1 MLNALQPPKDL
12 YRTLRETLFVRF
24 VLAVLTPF
32 TFLLGTLLRSHYRKF
47 RAAKDVLI
55 LVRRSMAMAWSSL
68 VPHALAVAAVCLSWG
83 DSVVADGEEPGNAMC
98 RYVAKDS
105 LSFCSMVDYMAV
117 VDADD
122 PTGARFDVKAEFYY
136 RNVDIVLQRFGC
148 HAKYS
153 VYGCDDCREAYKYWV
168 CSIKFQKCGSQ
179 TVTTDRGA
187 TKLQYNTDVC
197 DYTTTATSTATTTSK
212 TTCVEGSS
220 GRYRTCLSICED
232 VVRKCPYVLNFQCP
246 TVRPARQTSFE
257 GLDCSLRVLFVL

>member
-1 MLNALQPPKDL
+1 MALF
-12 YRTLRETLFVRF
+12 LRAVVI
-24 VLAVLTPF
+24 VLGVACVAW
-32 TFLLGTLLRSHYRKF
+32 KAD
-47 RAAKDVLI
+47 AAE
-55 LVRRSMAMAWSSL
+55 
-68 VPHALAVAAVCLSWG
+68 
-83 DSVVADGEEPGNAMC
+83 GEEPANPVC
-98 RYVAKDS
+98 RFIAKDS

-122 PTGARFDVKAEFYY
+122 PTGVRFDTKAEFYY

-179 TVTTDRGA
+179 AVTTERGA
-187 TKLQYNTDVC
+187 TKLQYYTNMC
-197 DYTTTATSTATTTSK
+197 DYSTTSSTTAATSATTNSATTTSSK
-212 TTCVEGSS
+212 TTTSTCVEGSS

-246 TVRPARQTSFE
+246 TVNHVTAVCRMFGWFQNTHHTYS
-257 GLDCSLRVLFVL
+257 VLADRDSILFS

>member
-1 MLNALQPPKDL
+1 MPGC
-12 YRTLRETLFVRF
+12 TFVRR
-24 VLAVLTPF
+24 L
-32 TFLLGTLLRSHYRKF
+32 LLGAVFWLGCSNIAY
-47 RAAKDVLI
+47 
-55 LVRRSMAMAWSSL
+55 SL
-68 VPHALAVAAVCLSWG
+68 V
-83 DSVVADGEEPGNAMC
+83 DGEEPANPVC

-122 PTGARFDVKAEFYY
+122 PTGARFDGKTEFYY

-179 TVTTDRGA
+179 TITTDRGA
-187 TKLQYNTDVC
+187 TMLQYSTEMC
-197 DYTTTATSTATTTSK
+197 AYAPPSTAASTSSSAATTSK
-212 TTCVEGSS
+212 TAASSCVEGSS

-246 TVRPARQTSFE
+246 TVRPYSV
-257 GLDCSLRVLFVL
+257 CVVVLLERS

>member
-1 MLNALQPPKDL
+1 MQDWAPPFL
-12 YRTLRETLFVRF
+12 VERSVTWRLAMARSSC
-24 VLAVLTPF
+24 VLAIVL
-32 TFLLGTLLRSHYRKF
+32 G
-47 RAAKDVLI
+47 AAFC
-55 LVRRSMAMAWSSL
+55 
-68 VPHALAVAAVCLSWG
+68 ALWVDVAAALT
-83 DSVVADGEEPGNAMC
+83 DGEEPANPVC
-98 RYVAKDS
+98 RYIAKDS

-122 PTGARFDVKAEFYY
+122 PTGARFDSKAEFYY

-187 TKLQYNTDVC
+187 TKLQYYTDMCTYKSTTAVVASTSS
-197 DYTTTATSTATTTSK
+197 TTTKSSTSS
-212 TTCVEGSS
+212 CVEGSS

-246 TVRPARQTSFE
+246 IVRLPT
-257 GLDCSLRVLFVL
+257 GLPKCS